1 MEKEIATLSSIP
13 AWRIPWTEEPGR
25 FPVRGIARVRLD
37 LVTKPSPPPE
47 RKKMW
52 CFCCIHDHN

>member
-25 FPVRGIARVRLD
+25 FPVHGITRVRLD

-47 RKKMW
+47 RKKM
-52 CFCCIHDHN
+52 